1 MLAVNVRYDTASVTG
16 QGVGEGVSKWV
27 EGTVV
32 KLRRWTDKLYSLQL
46 KADIEP
52 FTAGQFTRLA
62 MDIDGERI
70 ARPYSFVNG
79 PDNPLLEFYFI
90 IVPDGPLTHHLVDLD
105 TGDPVFIAPRGA
117 GFFVLDEVPDA
128 DTLWMLSTGTAIG
141 PFLSILSTDAVW
153 QRYNKIVLVHAVR
166 TRKELTYRGEIE
178 ALLAEHPEQLQMI
191 PFVSREDTDFAIK
204 DRVPEAIEN
213 GALEARAGIPLTAG
227 TSQVMI
233 CGNPAMVRDTSV
245 VLEARGM
252 KKNKRR
258 DPGHITTEQY
268 WKESG

>member
-1 MLAVNVRYDTASVTG
+1 MIPHHSKDMV
-16 QGVGEGVSKWV
+16 QEPGVSKWV
-27 EGTVV
+27 EGKVV

-46 KADIEP
+46 EADIAP

-62 MDIDGERI
+62 MDIDGERV

-90 IVPDGPLTHHLVDLD
+90 IVPDGPLTHHLVELD
-105 TGDPVFIAPRGA
+105 SGDTVYIAPRGA

-128 DTLWMLSTGTAIG
+128 EYLWMLSTGTAIG
-141 PFLSILSTDAVW
+141 PFLSILTTDAVW
-153 QRYNKIVLVHAVR
+153 QRFKKIVLVQAVR
-166 TRKELTYRGEIE
+166 TREELTYREEVE
-178 ALLAEHPEQLQMI
+178 ALLAAHPEQLQMI

-204 DRVPEAIEN
+204 GRVPDAIES
-213 GALEARAGIPLTAG
+213 GELEACAGIPLTAD
-227 TSQVMI
+227 TAQVMI
-233 CGNPAMVRDTSV
+233 CGNPAMVRDTTA

-268 WKESG
+268 WKDTG